1 MLCLIG
7 LTLETVKTRTRRGNA
22 PRETASGTTGA
33 VLFFLSRFNAH
44 PSLFKLGNANAGI
57 QSPVGRTRDVDGVHP
72 LSRAYS
78 STPWF
83 P

>member
-33 VLFFLSRFNAH
+33 VLFYHDSM
-44 PSLFKLGNANAGI
+44 
-57 QSPVGRTRDVDGVHP
+57 RTRPYLNWEMQTQVSSHLSDVPGMLMASIP
-72 LSRAYS
+72 
-78 STPWF
+78 
-83 P
+83 